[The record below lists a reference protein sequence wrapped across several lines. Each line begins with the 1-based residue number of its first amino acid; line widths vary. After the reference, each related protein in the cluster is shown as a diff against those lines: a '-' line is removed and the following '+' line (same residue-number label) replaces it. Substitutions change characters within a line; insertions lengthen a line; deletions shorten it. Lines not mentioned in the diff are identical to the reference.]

1 MVSMVKNI
9 FSGKNNDSNKNNDA
23 IELATQRQLIW
34 RRFKRHRLGFTASI
48 VVVLFY
54 LVVLFADFFINSSS
68 CRLCCSKRVYASS
81 TH

>member
-54 LVVLFADFFINSSS
+54 LVAKVQ
-68 CRLCCSKRVYASS
+68 RLN
-81 TH
+81 